1 MSGGRSDIATGTT
14 VVFAD
19 SGFTGH
25 LLDVSWDG
33 IERVSVDTSHLSTV
47 GFREFIPGDLTDP
60 GEISL
65 ELAFDPD
72 DSPPFN
78 GAKEVVTV
86 TFPLFALATPAK
98 WVAEGFMRTFSL
110 GAPLEEKMTASTAV
124 KMSAGIA
131 ITPEV

>member
-1 MSGGRSDIATGTT
+1 MAGGRSDIATGTT

-33 IERVSVDTSHLSTV
+33 IERVSVDSSHLGTAN
-47 GFREFIPGDLTDP
+47 FRTFIPGELTDP
-60 GEISL
+60 GELSL

-72 DSPPFN
+72 DDPPFN
-78 GAKEVVTV
+78 GDAEVITV
-86 TFPLFALATPAK
+86 TFPLFSLLTPAK
-98 WVAEGFMRTFSL
+98 WVASGFMRTFSF

-124 KMSAGIA
+124 KMSAA
-131 ITPEV
+131 IVITAEV